1 MIRSV
6 LVLLAIVAGATLLG
20 AQQPTFRG
28 GTHTVS
34 VYATVVDHNGRL
46 VPNLTQDDFEI
57 YDNGKRQTL
66 TVFKNDLQPITIVIM
81 LDRSGS
87 MVGNFPIER
96 AAAQQFIS
104 ELLPDDKARLGSFSN
119 RVQIDPEEFTS
130 DREELTRI
138 LQDRLQSSGPTPLW
152 NAT

>member
-1 MIRSV
+1 AGMIRPV
-6 LVLLAIVAGATLLG
+6 PVLLAVMAGATLFG

-34 VYATVVDHNGRL
+34 VYATVVDRNGRL
-46 VPNLTQDDFEI
+46 VPNLTEGDFEV
-57 YDNGKRQTL
+57 YDNGKLQTL

-96 AAAQQFIS
+96 AAAQQFIA
-104 ELLPDDKARLGSFSN
+104 ELLPNDKA
-119 RVQIDPEEFTS
+119 
-130 DREELTRI
+130 
-138 LQDRLQSSGPTPLW
+138 
-152 NAT
+152 